1 MRTFNCPSCGAEIT
15 LEVGNR
21 DFGFCQYC
29 GSKIMLDDYRITH
42 RYVDEA
48 QITQS
53 ENEKILRLKELEIQ
67 KANQSRINMLTTP
80 LTIIWLLLSFVI
92 LISCV
97 VKWAL
102 QDDWTEAYI
111 MLFCLGVPVIGGG
124 AYLIFKFIPDRDQ
137 DRIALNSG
145 GIRFPKSIEPFQ
157 EQNYL
162 NVKTVL
168 SNTGFRNITCIN
180 LHDVKLG
187 LLQKPDTVETI
198 SVGGTNIMSGGRVY
212 MPDTPIIITYHGK

>member
-29 GSKIMLDDYRITH
+29 GSKIMLDDYRITQ

-53 ENEKILRLKELEIQ
+53 ENEKILRLRELEIQ
-67 KANQSRINMLTTP
+67 EANQSRINKLTKP
-80 LTIIWLLLSFVI
+80 LTIIWLLLSLII
-92 LISCV
+92 LIICV
-97 VKWAL
+97 VKWAF
-102 QDDWTEAYI
+102 QDDFLNGFL
-111 MLFCLGVPVIGGG
+111 MLFYLGGPVIGGG
-124 AYLIFKFIPDRDQ
+124 AYLIFKFIPGREQ

-145 GIRFPKSIEPFQ
+145 GIKFPKSIEPFQ

-168 SNTGFRNITCIN
+168 TNAGFRNITCIN
-180 LHDVKLG
+180 LHDVKIG
-187 LLQKPDTVETI
+187 LLQKTDTVETI